1 MLQLR
6 LLGKYGKQ
14 FGGFYAGVCSVR
26 VCGLIDVAIVV
37 GGRRHLWPGAAEE
50 ETNAELEME
59 TAGSAGGIGSAPL
72 RHLQSARHKMHMQ
85 SIRKCRL
92 PSPPPSLPAT
102 CKRAPRSKLKLLCLD
117 ISFMCRSRTPQTAV
131 KAKCR
136 VNLLSSPLPTQPPLG
151 HPTPLKSMSFRRAR
165 RAFRGLRSLLAHAGK
180 HAST

>member
-1 MLQLR
+1 M
-6 LLGKYGKQ
+6 
-14 FGGFYAGVCSVR
+14 
-26 VCGLIDVAIVV
+26 
-37 GGRRHLWPGAAEE
+37 WPGAGEE
-50 ETNAELEME
+50 ESEAE

-85 SIRKCRL
+85 SIRKSRL
-92 PSPPPSLPAT
+92 PSPPPPPAT

-136 VNLLSSPLPTQPPLG
+136 VNLLSSPPTTQPPLG

-165 RAFRGLRSLLAHAGK
+165 RAFRGLRSLSTRWKARK
-180 HAST
+180 HVGSGVAS